1 MRYRHTVAMKVTKE
15 QGESLKPALIDMGR
29 QINIWGHFEEYPFLT
44 ATNDDGLVGNYDSV
58 RTTTILVNGY
68 NPELFLAIAA
78 MTDDVNG
85 NIGEWWKCIDDN
97 WINFTEGKIYK
108 QVDNSKDFNL
118 INDLNHFYGVKYLRN
133 LFTKATKEEIISTFS
148 KKVVEDKKVCFKGD
162 GTKEKGDKIISELE
176 KLGGKNSAA
185 LGGHGTSH
193 SYYFIG
199 YDGGIDLDRMVP
211 NGYTLTELPSE
222 VKVDDKKV
230 CFLSDGT
237 IETGDKIIAEL
248 KKLGINTFN
257 YNGRDRS
264 SYYYGD
270 DDGEI
275 SVEISIPKGYV
286 LKEFPFEIKL
296 NVGDAIKV
304 KPGSRYKVVGDIC
317 WRNTVWGSDVLT
329 VSRDIQYI
337 FKIEGDLIYIDD
349 KGYNG
354 SRYLVVER
362 ENIELVKS
370 EITEIKM
377 KNRILTPENATKI
390 INIACNAWK
399 SKLAEVWAKNIVLGK
414 DTEVPEGFYTE
425 MRKACTADQNTLF
438 DEIFGKDEQLID
450 VSELAIGES
459 MIVVSTDNGRT
470 DRWNGTIV
478 SRIWTDDGAD
488 AVYVNMNDTSCTWS
502 APIFKGKRV
511 KLTITHEE
519 VK

>member
-148 KKVVEDKKVCFKGD
+148 KKVV
-162 GTKEKGDKIISELE
+162 
-176 KLGGKNSAA
+176 
-185 LGGHGTSH
+185 
-193 SYYFIG
+193 
-199 YDGGIDLDRMVP
+199 
-211 NGYTLTELPSE
+211 
-222 VKVDDKKV
+222 DDKKV

-248 KKLGINTFN
+248 KKLGINTLN

-270 DDGEI
+270 DMGEI
-275 SVEISIPKGYV
+275 SVDISIPKGYT
-286 LKEFPFEIKL
+286 LKELPTTKRTRKTF
-296 NVGDAIKV
+296 NVGDAIKI
-304 KPGSRYKVVGDIC
+304 KPGSRYRTACEHNWRDEGD
-317 WRNTVWGSDVLT
+317 VWGGMIT
-329 VSRDIQYI
+329 FSREIQYI
-337 FKIEGDLIYIDD
+337 FKIEGDLIYVDD
-349 KGYNG
+349 KTYAGGNYI
-354 SRYLVVER
+354 VVER